1 MNQPWK
7 FVGQVNMPKLG
18 RKKRKL
24 SCSKDTEF
32 YLQLLKPNGSLATV
46 ISVVKGP
53 DQAYAV
59 FKSYNPPAGHKKQLV
74 VFNPRKTVVS
84 RA

>member
-18 RKKRKL
+18 KKKRKI
-24 SCSKDTEF
+24 SCDKNTQF
-32 YLQLLKPNGSLATV
+32 YLQLIKPNGHLASV
-46 ISVVKGP
+46 IDIVNGP
-53 DQAYAV
+53 DKAYSV
-59 FKSYNPPAGHKKQLV
+59 YGSYSPPEGYKKQLV
-74 VFNPRKTVVS
+74 VFNPRKTVVA